1 MFMIRWPKHKLIS
14 MQLETEFPI
23 SEADRVAMESGKY
36 FLNLHIVTGRKPLQ
50 PRPGDLLIDGTRQ
63 GMDDPYADMSHYPLT
78 RATHW
83 ERFAKYDLPCL
94 LRLTEIY

>member
-1 MFMIRWPKHKLIS
+1 VAHHILTSLQIEKA
-14 MQLETEFPI
+14 FPI

-50 PRPGDLLIDGTRQ
+50 PRPGDMLIDGTRQ
-63 GMDDPYADMSHYPLT
+63 GMGDPYSDMTHYPLT

-83 ERFAKYDLPCL
+83 ERFAKYKSP
-94 LRLTEIY
+94 RLVEVTEVY